1 MPQENLRPR
10 SGTRSEGET
19 NFGVTSLAA
28 PNAASSRVALPHGA
42 AGATRIH
49 RDRSA
54 ATRDQSSP
62 MPRPA
67 CGPRGFIIQLLTV
80 LINANNLSST
90 EAVFWQNKAKMH
102 NDFNEPDLSNEAHT
116 CRRR

>member
-1 MPQENLRPR
+1 MTYAI
-10 SGTRSEGET
+10 GTEIGAQLL
-19 NFGVTSLAA
+19 VTS
-28 PNAASSRVALPHGA
+28 R
-42 AGATRIH
+42 
-49 RDRSA
+49 
-54 ATRDQSSP
+54 P

-67 CGPRGFIIQLLTV
+67 CGPRGFIIQLMIV